1 MMMSSQQA
9 GNRRVV
15 SDDQF
20 KTAMSTGDN
29 VNIIRKV
36 TSRYASVIHPDDLY
50 TCGLNALWR
59 TLQCHDPKYNQKF
72 TTSLYRFVEWECQR
86 ELRKKR
92 TKVLSMC
99 VPLEQATQEN
109 ISCETIPS
117 TDHEFVQET
126 ISQMDPEDQEII
138 RFCLLEGRSL
148 RDASRKF
155 GYSKQV
161 ARRRKNDALRRL
173 KERIQTYQ
181 G

>member
-1 MMMSSQQA
+1 MSSQPV
-9 GNRRVV
+9 GNKMSV
-15 SDDQF
+15 SDEQF
-20 KTAMSTGDN
+20 GIAMSTGDN

-36 TSRYASVIHPDDLY
+36 TSRYASAIHPDDLY

-99 VPLEQATQEN
+99 VPLEQATSEN
-109 ISCETIPS
+109 ISCETMPS
-117 TDHEFVQET
+117 SDHEFVQEV
-126 ISQMDPEDQEII
+126 ISTMDCDDQEII

-148 RDASRKF
+148 REASARF
-155 GYSKQV
+155 GCSKQV
-161 ARRRKNDALRRL
+161 ARRRKNEAIKKF
-173 KERIQTYQ
+173 KERVQTHE